1 MKNKRIKKFFLRF
14 CAVVLIIAA
23 IPFVLD
29 GLVYIL
35 VYILAAIAIW
45 SEMNTP
51 PEKIEKYERI
61 TGQVWQE
68 WNTDGFK
75 TCDRYPDWEKC
86 VDLCNRYPESTRSV
100 RQRMEAN

>member
-1 MKNKRIKKFFLRF
+1 MNKKRIKKFFLRF

-23 IPFVLD
+23 IPFVLV

-61 TGQVWQE
+61 TGQVWE
-68 WNTDGFK
+68 GFNPDGFK
-75 TCDRYPDWEKC
+75 LCDRWRTDERC
-86 VDLCNRYPESTRSV
+86 VDLCNRYPESTRCV
-100 RQRMEAN
+100 RQRLEGN

>member
-23 IPFVLD
+23 IPFVLV

-75 TCDRYPDWEKC
+75 TCDRFPTNKRC
-86 VDLCNRYPESTRSV
+86 VELCTLYPESERCLKLSL
-100 RQRMEAN
+100 EGI

>member
-23 IPFVLD
+23 IPFVLV
-29 GLVYIL
+29 GL

-61 TGQVWQE
+61 TGQVWQG

-75 TCDRYPDWEKC
+75 TCDRFPTNKRC
-86 VDLCNRYPESTRSV
+86 VELCTLYPESTRCV
-100 RQRMEAN
+100 RQRLEGI